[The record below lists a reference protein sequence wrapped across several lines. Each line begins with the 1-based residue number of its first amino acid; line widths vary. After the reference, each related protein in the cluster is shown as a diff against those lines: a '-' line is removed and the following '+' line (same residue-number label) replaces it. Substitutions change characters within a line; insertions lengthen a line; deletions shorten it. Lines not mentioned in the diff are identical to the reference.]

1 MKLHAY
7 RIDALG
13 LAIFDE
19 ADNLIVD
26 CNAGEMTDENARRI
40 VASWNAM
47 RHLTVEQ
54 IEAAHAID
62 ADWHNHLCEWIGD
75 AALNEIKKRYEK
87 SRAKPEVV

>member
-26 CNAGEMTDENARRI
+26 CNAGEMTDENARRL
-40 VASWNAM
+40 VACWNACAG
-47 RHLTVEQ
+47 LS
-54 IEAAHAID
+54 IEVLEAIADGAGKLEIAA
-62 ADWHNHLCEWIGD
+62 
-75 AALNEIKKRYEK
+75 
-87 SRAKPEVV
+87 

>member
-26 CNAGEMTDENARRI
+26 CNAGEMTDENARRM
-40 VASWNAM
+40 VASWNALA
-47 RHLTVEQ
+47 HLTTDQ
-54 IEAAHAID
+54 IEAIAEGMA
-62 ADWHNHLCEWIGD
+62 LLEK
-75 AALNEIKKRYEK
+75 AA
-87 SRAKPEVV
+87 